1 MKVHFYALMAMS
13 LITTQINADEPA
25 MDSAKNVDEVVVTS
39 SILNPSR
46 ILNPLYVIDG
56 DEIEDNATTSLGE
69 AVDGYLG
76 VSIADYGAAV
86 GQPIIRGMSGPRVK
100 VLKNGL
106 VNRDVSGLGADH
118 LNDIDLNDLQQVEI
132 IKGPSSLLY
141 ANGTS
146 GGIIN
151 VVDNCIAP
159 EDFTTQ
165 EFIAGL
171 ETQSV
176 NDGDSQFFNYKD
188 NLNGFNVNV
197 GYKKS
202 EFGNFDIPND
212 AIMHDEDH
220 EGHDEHEGEEELSY
234 LENSDLEI
242 ESTKFGI
249 SRAGEWGY
257 VGISV
262 DNHESMYGIPYH
274 GEHSDEEGHDD
285 HDEHEG
291 EDDHDEHEGED
302 DHDEHEGEDDHDE
315 HEGERIFSTTDQESF
330 TIKGLYN
337 VNGSLINSVTYNYRD
352 TDYSLIEAHAEEEGH
367 DEHEGEEHEDE
378 EHEEHAPTVFSND
391 ATEYGAIFDLSNDNF
406 IQKISLNFVDEDSSI
421 VGEEAFM
428 NPANNEE
435 FTIGYFVSADLDMF
449 YLDAGFRLDQ
459 IDRTGSV
466 TDEDHGDID
475 NYSIDDTTN
484 SFALSLGR
492 DLSDTLDVNFGF
504 ASVERLPSVIELFM
518 NGPHMATGRL
528 ETGNPNLQSETSN
541 NFDITFNYESG
552 DFFAYASFYVND
564 VDNYITLQD
573 ELDGHDDH
581 DDDDHGDEH
590 GDDDHDDDHGD
601 EHGDDDH
608 DDHDE
613 FANLIHADYVQED
626 AEFRGYEFEF
636 GRTFRLGSGDLRLSF
651 GRDDVNAEFTDGHN
665 VPRINPARNI
675 YSLSYV
681 ENDWVFKLSLKDVE
695 KQDDIGEG
703 ETVTDSYQMLNT
715 RLTKTF
721 DISGAGDLKVSIFGS
736 NLLDEAAR
744 NHSSFVKKQVPL
756 AGRNYGAKF
765 VYNF

>member
-1 MKVHFYALMAMS
+1 MKVYFYALMAMS
-13 LITTQINADEPA
+13 LISTHLIADEPS
-25 MDSAKNVDEVVVTS
+25 DSTSNEADEIVVTS

-46 ILNPLYVIDG
+46 IINPLYVIDG

-69 AVDGYLG
+69 AVDSYLG
-76 VSIADYGAAV
+76 VSIADFGAAV

-100 VLKNGL
+100 ILKNGM

-118 LNDIDLNDLQQVEI
+118 LNDIDLNDLEQVEI

-159 EDFTTQ
+159 SDFAKQ

-176 NDGDSQFFNYKD
+176 NDGDSKYFNFKD
-188 NLNGFNVNV
+188 NIGGFNINA

-202 EFGNFDIPND
+202 EFGNFDIPDD
-212 AIMHDEDH
+212 AIIHADDH
-220 EGHDEHEGEEELSY
+220 EGHAEEMLSY
-234 LENSDLEI
+234 LENSDLET

-249 SRAGEWGY
+249 SRSGEWGY
-257 VGISV
+257 FGISM

-274 GEHSDEEGHDD
+274 GEHADDHDD
-285 HDEHEG
+285 HDDHG
-291 EDDHDEHEGED
+291 DDDHGDDDHGDDDHGDDDHDDG
-302 DHDEHEGEDDHDE
+302 HDE
-315 HEGERIFSTTDQESF
+315 HEGERIFSSTDQESF
-330 TIKGLYN
+330 TIKGQYN
-337 VNGSLINSVTYNYRD
+337 LNGNLINSVTYNYRD
-352 TDYSLIEAHAEEEGH
+352 TDYHLIEAHAEEEGH
-367 DEHEGEEHEDE
+367 DDHGDD
-378 EHEEHAPTVFSND
+378 HEEHAPTVFTND
-391 ATEYGAIFDLSNDNF
+391 ATEYGAIFDLSNSNF
-406 IQKISLNFVDEDSSI
+406 IQKIALNFVDEDSAI
-421 VGEEAFM
+421 VGEESFM

-435 FTIGYFVSADLDMF
+435 FTIGYFVSTDLDAF
-449 YLDAGFRLDQ
+449 YLDAGVRIDQ

-466 TDEDHGDID
+466 KDHEHGDVD
-475 NYSIDDTTN
+475 YYSIDDDTS

-492 DLSDTLDVNFGF
+492 DLSDSLDINIGF

-528 ETGNPNLQSETSN
+528 ETGDPNLKGETSN
-541 NFDITFNYESG
+541 NFDITFNYDNG
-552 DFFAYASFYVND
+552 DFYAMASFFMND

-573 ELDGHDDH
+573 MMDDH
-581 DDDDHGDEH
+581 DD
-590 GDDDHDDDHGD
+590 
-601 EHGDDDH
+601 HGDDDH
-608 DDHDE
+608 DDHGDDDHDGHDDHDDHEEE
-613 FANLIHADYVQED
+613 FAHLIKSNYVQED
-626 AEFRGYEFEF
+626 AEFRGYEFEI
-636 GRTFRLGSGDLRLSF
+636 GRTFSLGSGDLTLSF
-651 GRDDVNAEFTDGHN
+651 GRDDVNAEFSDGHN

-681 ENDWVFKLSLKDVE
+681 ENDWVFKMSLKDVE

-703 ETVTDSYQMLNT
+703 ETVTDSYQMLNA

-721 DISGAGDLKVSIFGS
+721 ATGGSGELKLSVFGT

-744 NHSSFVKKQVPL
+744 NHSSFVKNEVPL

-765 VYNF
+765 SYRF

>member
-302 DHDEHEGEDDHDE
+302 DHDEHEGE
-315 HEGERIFSTTDQESF
+315 RIFSTTDQESF

-367 DEHEGEEHEDE
+367 DEHEGE

>member
-1 MKVHFYALMAMS
+1 MKVYFYALMAMS

-25 MDSAKNVDEVVVTS
+25 TDSAENADEIVVTS
-39 SILNPSR
+39 SILNTSR

-56 DEIEDNATTSLGE
+56 QDIENDATTSLGE
-69 AVDGYLG
+69 AVDSYLG

-100 VLKNGL
+100 ILKNGM
-106 VNRDVSGLGADH
+106 VNRDVSGLGVDH
-118 LNDIDLNDLQQVEI
+118 LNDVDLHDIAQIEI

-141 ANGTS
+141 ANGTI

-151 VVDNCIAP
+151 VVNNTIAR
-159 EDFTTQ
+159 EDFEKQ
-165 EFIAGL
+165 EITAGL

-176 NDGDSQFFNYKD
+176 NDGDVQDFHYSN
-188 NLNGFNVNV
+188 NIGGFNVSL
-197 GYKKS
+197 GYRNA
-202 EFGNFDIPND
+202 EFGNFDIPD
-212 AIMHDEDH
+212 GAVIHDDH
-220 EGHDEHEGEEELSY
+220 DDDHGDEHGDDDHGDEHEEEVLSY
-234 LENSDLEI
+234 VDNSDF
-242 ESTKFGI
+242 ESEATQFGI
-249 SRAGEWGY
+249 SRTGDWGHF
-257 VGISV
+257 GIAF
-262 DNHESMYGIPYH
+262 DNLESLYGIPYH
-274 GEHSDEEGHDD
+274 GEHGDEHGDDD
-285 HDEHEG
+285 HAD
-291 EDDHDEHEGED
+291 
-302 DHDEHEGEDDHDE
+302 EDDHDE

-330 TIKGLYN
+330 SIEGLFN
-337 VNGSLINSVTYNYRD
+337 VNGNLINSVSYNFRD
-352 TDYSLIEAHAEEEGH
+352 TEYSLTEAHAEEEGH
-367 DEHEGEEHEDE
+367 DDHEGE

-391 ATEYGAIFDLSNDNF
+391 ATEYGAIFDISNDNF
-406 IQKISLNFVDEDSSI
+406 TQKIALNIVDEDSSI

-428 NPANNEE
+428 NPANSEE
-435 FTIGYFVSADLDMF
+435 FTVGYYVSTDLDMF

-459 IDRTGSV
+459 IERSGSV

-475 NYSIDDTTN
+475 YYNIDDDTN

-492 DLSDTLDVNFGF
+492 DLSDSLDVNFGF
-504 ASVERLPSVIELFM
+504 SSVERLPSVIELFM

-528 ETGNPNLQSETSN
+528 ETGNPNLKSETSN

-552 DFFAYASFYVND
+552 DFYAYASFYVND

-581 DDDDHGDEH
+581 DDD
-590 GDDDHDDDHGD
+590 HGD

-613 FANLIHADYVQED
+613 HANLIHADYVQED

-636 GRTFRLGSGDLRLSF
+636 GRTFSLGSGDLTLSF
-651 GRDDVNAEFTDGHN
+651 GRDDVNAEFSDGHN

-695 KQDDIGEG
+695 KQNDIGEG
-703 ETVTDSYQMLNT
+703 ESVTDSYQMLNT

-721 DISGAGDLKVSIFGS
+721 NLGGSGELKVSIFGS
-736 NLLDEAAR
+736 NLLDEVAR

-765 VYNF
+765 SYKF

>member
-188 NLNGFNVNV
+188 NLNGFNVNF

-257 VGISV
+257 FGISV

-274 GEHSDEEGHDD
+274 GEHSDEEGH
-285 HDEHEG
+285 
-291 EDDHDEHEGED
+291 DDHDEHEGED

-367 DEHEGEEHEDE
+367 DEHEGE

-581 DDDDHGDEH
+581 DDDHGDEH

>member
-1 MKVHFYALMAMS
+1 MKVNFYALMAMS
-13 LITTQINADEPA
+13 LIITQINADEPA
-25 MDSAKNVDEVVVTS
+25 TDSAENVEEVEVTA

-46 ILNPLYVIDG
+46 IINPLYVIDG
-56 DEIEDNATTSLGE
+56 SEIEDDATTSLGE
-69 AVDGYLG
+69 AVDSYLG

-100 VLKNGL
+100 ILKNGM

-132 IKGPSSLLY
+132 VKGPSSLLY
-141 ANGTS
+141 ANGTI

-151 VVDNCIAP
+151 VVDNCIA
-159 EDFTTQ
+159 EENFDKQ

-176 NDGDSQFFNYKD
+176 NDGDIQYVNYK
-188 NLNGFNVNV
+188 NNINGFNVNV

-202 EFGNFDIPND
+202 EFGNFDVPD
-212 AIMHDEDH
+212 GAVMHDEDH
-220 EGHDEHEGEEELSY
+220 EGHDEHEEEEELSY
-234 LENSDLEI
+234 IENSDLEI

-249 SRAGEWGY
+249 SRAGDWGY
-257 VGISV
+257 FGVSV
-262 DNHESMYGIPYH
+262 DNLESMYGIPYH
-274 GEHSDEEGHDD
+274 GQHGDEHDD
-285 HDEHEG
+285 HDDDHG
-291 EDDHDEHEGED
+291 DDHDDDHADD
-302 DHDEHEGEDDHDE
+302 DHDDDDHGDE
-315 HEGERIFSTTDQESF
+315 HEGERIFSTTDSESL
-330 TIKGLYN
+330 TVKGLYN
-337 VNGSLINSVTYNYRD
+337 LNGNLVNSVTYNYRD
-352 TDYSLIEAHAEEEGH
+352 TDYTLTEAHAEEEGH
-367 DEHEGEEHEDE
+367 DEHEEE

-435 FTIGYFVSADLDMF
+435 FTIGYFMSADLDNF
-449 YLDAGFRLDQ
+449 YLDAGFRIDQ

-475 NYSIDDTTN
+475 YYSIDDDTN

-492 DLSDTLDVNFGF
+492 DLSDSLDVNFGF
-504 ASVERLPSVIELFM
+504 SSVERLPSVIELFM

-528 ETGNPNLQSETSN
+528 ETGNPNLNSETSN
-541 NFDITFNYESG
+541 NFDITFNFDNG
-552 DFFAYASFYVND
+552 DFYAYASFYIND
-564 VDNYITLQD
+564 VDNYITLMD
-573 ELDGHDDH
+573 ELDDHDDH
-581 DDDDHGDEH
+581 DDDHGDEH

-601 EHGDDDH
+601 DHGDDDH
-608 DDHDE
+608 DDHAE
-613 FANLIHADYVQED
+613 HANLIHADYVQED

-636 GRTFRLGSGDLRLSF
+636 GRTFSLGSGDLTLSF
-651 GRDDVNAEFTDGHN
+651 GRDDVNAEFSDGHN
-665 VPRINPARNI
+665 VPRINPSRNI

-695 KQDDIGEG
+695 KQNDIGEG
-703 ETVTDSYQMLNT
+703 ESVTDSYQMLNT

-721 DISGAGDLKVSIFGS
+721 NLSGPGELKVSIFGS
-736 NLLDEAAR
+736 NLLDEVAR

-765 VYNF
+765 SYKF

>member
-1 MKVHFYALMAMS
+1 MKVYFYALMAMS
-13 LITTQINADEPA
+13 LITTQINADESSDLNSSDA
-25 MDSAKNVDEVVVTS
+25 DEIVVTS

-69 AVDGYLG
+69 AIDSYLG

-100 VLKNGL
+100 ILKNGM

-132 IKGPSSLLY
+132 VKGPSSLLY

-176 NDGDSQFFNYKD
+176 NDGDSQYFNFKD

-202 EFGNFDIPND
+202 EFGNFDIPDD
-212 AIMHDEDH
+212 AVMHDEDH

-285 HDEHEG
+285 HDDDHGDEHG
-291 EDDHDEHEGED
+291 DDDHDD
-302 DHDEHEGEDDHDE
+302 DHGDEHADDDHDE

-337 VNGSLINSVTYNYRD
+337 LNSNLINSVTYNYRD
-352 TDYSLIEAHAEEEGH
+352 TEYSLTEAHAEEEGH
-367 DEHEGEEHEDE
+367 DEHEGE

-492 DLSDTLDVNFGF
+492 DLSDTLDVNFGL

-518 NGPHMATGRL
+518 NGPHLATGRL

-541 NFDITFNYESG
+541 NIDITFNYESG

-581 DDDDHGDEH
+581 DDDHGDEH

-608 DDHDE
+608 DDHGE
-613 FANLIHADYVQED
+613 FENLIHADYVQED

-636 GRTFRLGSGDLRLSF
+636 GRTFTLGSGDLRLSF
-651 GRDDVNAEFTDGHN
+651 GRDDVNAEFSDGHN

-681 ENDWVFKLSLKDVE
+681 ENDWVFKIDLKDVE
-695 KQDDIGEG
+695 KQNDIAEG
-703 ETVTDSYQMLNT
+703 ETMTDSYQMLNT

-721 DISGAGDLKVSIFGS
+721 NISGAGELKVSIFGS

-765 VYNF
+765 SYKF

>member
-257 VGISV
+257 FGISV

-291 EDDHDEHEGED
+291 EDDHEGDD

-541 NFDITFNYESG
+541 NFDITFNYEIG

-573 ELDGHDDH
+573 ELDGH
-581 DDDDHGDEH
+581 
-590 GDDDHDDDHGD
+590 DDHDDDHGD

-695 KQDDIGEG
+695 KQDDIGVG

>member
-1 MKVHFYALMAMS
+1 MKVYFYALMAMS

-302 DHDEHEGEDDHDE
+302 DHDEHEGE
-315 HEGERIFSTTDQESF
+315 RIFSTTDQESF

-367 DEHEGEEHEDE
+367 DEHEGE

>member
-1 MKVHFYALMAMS
+1 MKVYFYALMAMS
-13 LITTQINADEPA
+13 LTITQLNADESSDLNSSDA
-25 MDSAKNVDEVVVTS
+25 DEIVVTS

-69 AVDGYLG
+69 AIDSYLG

-100 VLKNGL
+100 ILKNGM

-132 IKGPSSLLY
+132 VKGPSSLLY

-176 NDGDSQFFNYKD
+176 NDGDSQYFNFKD

-202 EFGNFDIPND
+202 EFGNFDIPDD
-212 AIMHDEDH
+212 AVMHDEDH

-285 HDEHEG
+285 HDDDHGDEHG
-291 EDDHDEHEGED
+291 DDDHDD
-302 DHDEHEGEDDHDE
+302 DHGDEHADDDHDE

-337 VNGSLINSVTYNYRD
+337 LNSNLINSVTYNYRD
-352 TDYSLIEAHAEEEGH
+352 TEYSLTEAHAEEEGH
-367 DEHEGEEHEDE
+367 DEHEGE

-492 DLSDTLDVNFGF
+492 DLSDTLDVNFGL

-518 NGPHMATGRL
+518 NGPHLATGRL

-541 NFDITFNYESG
+541 NIDITFNYESG

-581 DDDDHGDEH
+581 DDDHGDEH

-608 DDHDE
+608 DDHGE
-613 FANLIHADYVQED
+613 FENLIHADYVQED

-636 GRTFRLGSGDLRLSF
+636 GRTFTLGSGDLRLSF
-651 GRDDVNAEFTDGHN
+651 GRDDVNAEFSDGHN

-681 ENDWVFKLSLKDVE
+681 ENDWVFKIDLKDVE
-695 KQDDIGEG
+695 KQNDIAEG
-703 ETVTDSYQMLNT
+703 ETMTDSYQMLNT

-721 DISGAGDLKVSIFGS
+721 DISGAGELKVSIFGS

-765 VYNF
+765 SYKF

>member
-1 MKVHFYALMAMS
+1 MKVYFYALMAMS
-13 LITTQINADEPA
+13 LTITQLNADESSDLNSSDA
-25 MDSAKNVDEVVVTS
+25 DEIVVTS

-69 AVDGYLG
+69 AVDSYLG
-76 VSIADYGAAV
+76 VSIADYGSAV

-100 VLKNGL
+100 ILKNGM

-132 IKGPSSLLY
+132 VKGPSSLLY

-176 NDGDSQFFNYKD
+176 NDGDSQYFNFKD

-202 EFGNFDIPND
+202 EFGNFDIPDD
-212 AIMHDEDH
+212 AVMHDEDH

-285 HDEHEG
+285 HDDDHGDEHG
-291 EDDHDEHEGED
+291 DDDHDD
-302 DHDEHEGEDDHDE
+302 DHGDEHADDDHDE

-337 VNGSLINSVTYNYRD
+337 LNSNLINSVTYNYRD
-352 TDYSLIEAHAEEEGH
+352 TEYSLTEAHAEEEGH
-367 DEHEGEEHEDE
+367 DEHEGE

-492 DLSDTLDVNFGF
+492 DLSDTLDVNFGL

-518 NGPHMATGRL
+518 NGPHLATGRL

-541 NFDITFNYESG
+541 NIDITFNYESG

-581 DDDDHGDEH
+581 DDDHGDEH

-601 EHGDDDH
+601 EHADDNH
-608 DDHDE
+608 DDHGE
-613 FANLIHADYVQED
+613 FENLIHADYVQED

-636 GRTFRLGSGDLRLSF
+636 GRTFTLGSGDLRLSF
-651 GRDDVNAEFTDGHN
+651 GRDDVNAEFSDGHN

-681 ENDWVFKLSLKDVE
+681 ENDWVFKIDLKDVE
-695 KQDDIGEG
+695 KQNDIAEG
-703 ETVTDSYQMLNT
+703 ETMTDSYQMLNT

-721 DISGAGDLKVSIFGS
+721 NISGAGELKVSIFGS

-765 VYNF
+765 SYKF

>member
-1 MKVHFYALMAMS
+1 MKVYFYALMAMS
-13 LITTQINADEPA
+13 LTITQINADESSDLNSSDA
-25 MDSAKNVDEVVVTS
+25 DEIVVTS

-69 AVDGYLG
+69 AVDSYLG
-76 VSIADYGAAV
+76 VSIADYGAAL

-100 VLKNGL
+100 ILKNGM

-132 IKGPSSLLY
+132 VKGPSSLLY

-176 NDGDSQFFNYKD
+176 NDGDSQYFNFKD

-202 EFGNFDIPND
+202 EFGNFDIPDD
-212 AIMHDEDH
+212 AVMHDEDH

-285 HDEHEG
+285 HD
-291 EDDHDEHEGED
+291 DDHGDEHAD
-302 DHDEHEGEDDHDE
+302 DDHDE

-337 VNGSLINSVTYNYRD
+337 LNSNLINSVTYNYRD
-352 TDYSLIEAHAEEEGH
+352 TEYSLTEAHAEEEGH
-367 DEHEGEEHEDE
+367 DEHEGE

-492 DLSDTLDVNFGF
+492 DLSDTLDVNFGL

-518 NGPHMATGRL
+518 NGPHLATGRL

-541 NFDITFNYESG
+541 NIDITFNYESG

-581 DDDDHGDEH
+581 DDDHGDEH

-608 DDHDE
+608 DDHGE
-613 FANLIHADYVQED
+613 FENLIHADYVQED

-636 GRTFRLGSGDLRLSF
+636 GRTFTLGSGDLRLSF
-651 GRDDVNAEFTDGHN
+651 GRDDVNAEFSDGHN

-681 ENDWVFKLSLKDVE
+681 ENDWVFKIDLKDVE
-695 KQDDIGEG
+695 KQNDIAEG
-703 ETVTDSYQMLNT
+703 ETMTDSYQMLNT

-721 DISGAGDLKVSIFGS
+721 NISGAGELKVSIFGS

-765 VYNF
+765 SYKF

>member
-1 MKVHFYALMAMS
+1 MKVYFYALMAMS
-13 LITTQINADEPA
+13 LTITQLNADESSDLNSSDA
-25 MDSAKNVDEVVVTS
+25 DEIVVTS

-69 AVDGYLG
+69 AIDSYLG

-100 VLKNGL
+100 ILKNGM

-132 IKGPSSLLY
+132 VKGPSSLLY

-176 NDGDSQFFNYKD
+176 NDGDSQYFNFKD

-202 EFGNFDIPND
+202 EFGNFDIPDD
-212 AIMHDEDH
+212 AVMHDEDH

-285 HDEHEG
+285 HDDDHGDEHG
-291 EDDHDEHEGED
+291 DDDHDD
-302 DHDEHEGEDDHDE
+302 DHGDEHADDDHDE

-337 VNGSLINSVTYNYRD
+337 LNSNLINSVTYNYRD
-352 TDYSLIEAHAEEEGH
+352 TEYSLTEAHAEEEGH
-367 DEHEGEEHEDE
+367 DEHEGE

-492 DLSDTLDVNFGF
+492 DLSDTLDVNFGL

-518 NGPHMATGRL
+518 NGPHLATGRL

-541 NFDITFNYESG
+541 NIDITFNYESG

-581 DDDDHGDEH
+581 DDDHGDEH

-608 DDHDE
+608 DDHSE
-613 FANLIHADYVQED
+613 FENLIHADYVQED

-636 GRTFRLGSGDLRLSF
+636 GRTFTLGSGDLRLSF
-651 GRDDVNAEFTDGHN
+651 GRDDVNAEFSDGHN

-681 ENDWVFKLSLKDVE
+681 ENDWVFKIDLKDVE
-695 KQDDIGEG
+695 KQNDIAEG
-703 ETVTDSYQMLNT
+703 ETMTDSYQMLNT

-721 DISGAGDLKVSIFGS
+721 NISGAGELKVSIFGS

-765 VYNF
+765 SYKF

>member
-25 MDSAKNVDEVVVTS
+25 MDSAKKVDEVVVTS

-302 DHDEHEGEDDHDE
+302 DHDEHEGE
-315 HEGERIFSTTDQESF
+315 RIFSTTDQESF

-367 DEHEGEEHEDE
+367 DEHEGE

-590 GDDDHDDDHGD
+590 GDDDHGD

>member
-13 LITTQINADEPA
+13 LIITQINADEPA
-25 MDSAKNVDEVVVTS
+25 TDSAENVEQVEVTV
-39 SILNPSR
+39 SILNPGR
-46 ILNPLYVIDG
+46 IINPLYVIDG
-56 DEIEDNATTSLGE
+56 SEIEDDATTSLGE
-69 AVDGYLG
+69 AVDSYLG

-100 VLKNGL
+100 ILKNGM
-106 VNRDVSGLGADH
+106 VNRDVSGLGVDH
-118 LNDIDLNDLQQVEI
+118 LNDIDLNDIEQIEI
-132 IKGPSSLLY
+132 VKGPSSLLY
-141 ANGTS
+141 ANGTI

-151 VVDNCIAP
+151 VVDNCIA
-159 EDFTTQ
+159 EGNYDKQ
-165 EFIAGL
+165 EFVAGL

-176 NDGDSQFFNYKD
+176 NDGDVQHFNYK
-188 NLNGFNVNV
+188 NNIAGFNVNV
-197 GYKKS
+197 GYKNS
-202 EFGNFDIPND
+202 EFGNFDVPD
-212 AIMHDEDH
+212 GAVMHDEDH
-220 EGHDEHEGEEELSY
+220 EGHDEHEEEEELSY
-234 LENSDLEI
+234 IENSDLEI

-249 SRAGEWGY
+249 SRAGDWGY
-257 VGISV
+257 FGVSA
-262 DNHESMYGIPYH
+262 DNLESIYGIPYH
-274 GEHSDEEGHDD
+274 GEHGDEHVDHDDDHGDDHDD
-285 HDEHEG
+285 HAD
-291 EDDHDEHEGED
+291 DDHDDD
-302 DHDEHEGEDDHDE
+302 DHGDE
-315 HEGERIFSTTDQESF
+315 HEGERIFSTTDSESL
-330 TIKGLYN
+330 TVKGLYN
-337 VNGSLINSVTYNYRD
+337 LNGNLVNSVTYNYRD
-352 TDYSLIEAHAEEEGH
+352 TDYTLTEAHAEEEGH
-367 DEHEGEEHEDE
+367 DEHEEE

-435 FTIGYFVSADLDMF
+435 FTIGYFMSADLDNF
-449 YLDAGFRLDQ
+449 YLDAGFRIDQ

-475 NYSIDDTTN
+475 YYSIDDDTN

-492 DLSDTLDVNFGF
+492 DLSDSLDVNFGF

-528 ETGNPNLQSETSN
+528 ETGNPNLKSETSN
-541 NFDITFNYESG
+541 NFDITFNFDNG
-552 DFFAYASFYVND
+552 DFYAYASFYIND
-564 VDNYITLQD
+564 VDNYITLMD
-573 ELDGHDDH
+573 ELDDHDDH
-581 DDDDHGDEH
+581 DDDHGDEH

-601 EHGDDDH
+601 DHGDDDH
-608 DDHDE
+608 DDHAE
-613 FANLIHADYVQED
+613 HANLIHANYVQQD

-636 GRTFRLGSGDLRLSF
+636 GRTFSLGSGDLTLSF
-651 GRDDVNAEFTDGHN
+651 GRDDVNAEFSDGHN

-695 KQDDIGEG
+695 KQNDIGEG
-703 ETVTDSYQMLNT
+703 ESVTDSYQMLNT

-721 DISGAGDLKVSIFGS
+721 NLNGPGELKVSIFGS
-736 NLLDEAAR
+736 NLLDEVAR

-765 VYNF
+765 SYKF

>member
-13 LITTQINADEPA
+13 LIITQINANESSPE
-25 MDSAKNVDEVVVTS
+25 STENVEEVEVTA

-46 ILNPLYVIDG
+46 IINPLYVIDG
-56 DEIEDNATTSLGE
+56 SEIEDDATTSLGE
-69 AVDGYLG
+69 AVDSYLG

-100 VLKNGL
+100 ILKNGM
-106 VNRDVSGLGADH
+106 VNRDVSGLGVDH
-118 LNDIDLNDLQQVEI
+118 LNDIDLNDIEQIEI
-132 IKGPSSLLY
+132 VKGPSSLLY
-141 ANGTS
+141 ANGTI

-151 VVDNCIAP
+151 VVDNCIA
-159 EDFTTQ
+159 EGNYDKQ

-176 NDGDSQFFNYKD
+176 NDGDVQHLNYK
-188 NLNGFNVNV
+188 NNIAGFNVNF
-197 GYKKS
+197 GYKNS
-202 EFGNFDIPND
+202 EFGNFDIPD
-212 AIMHDEDH
+212 GAVMHDEDH
-220 EGHDEHEGEEELSY
+220 EGHDEHEEEEELSY
-234 LENSDLEI
+234 IENSDLEV

-249 SRAGEWGY
+249 SRAGDWGY
-257 VGISV
+257 FGVSV
-262 DNHESMYGIPYH
+262 DNLESIYGIPYH
-274 GEHSDEEGHDD
+274 GEHADEHGDEHDD
-285 HDEHEG
+285 HDDDHG
-291 EDDHDEHEGED
+291 DDHDDDHADD
-302 DHDEHEGEDDHDE
+302 DHDDDDHGDE
-315 HEGERIFSTTDQESF
+315 HEGERIFSTTDSESL
-330 TIKGLYN
+330 TVKGLYN
-337 VNGSLINSVTYNYRD
+337 LNGNLVNSVTYNYRD
-352 TDYSLIEAHAEEEGH
+352 TDYTLTEAHAEEEGH
-367 DEHEGEEHEDE
+367 DEHEEE

-435 FTIGYFVSADLDMF
+435 FTIGYFMSADLDNF
-449 YLDAGFRLDQ
+449 YLDAGFRIDQ

-475 NYSIDDTTN
+475 YYSIDDDTN

-492 DLSDTLDVNFGF
+492 DLSDSLDVNFGF
-504 ASVERLPSVIELFM
+504 SSVERLPSVIELFM

-528 ETGNPNLQSETSN
+528 ETGNPNLNSETSN
-541 NFDITFNYESG
+541 NFDITFNFDNG
-552 DFFAYASFYVND
+552 DFYAYASFYIND
-564 VDNYITLQD
+564 VDNYITLMD
-573 ELDGHDDH
+573 ELDDHDDH
-581 DDDDHGDEH
+581 DDHDDDHGDEH

-601 EHGDDDH
+601 DHGDDDH
-608 DDHDE
+608 DDHAE
-613 FANLIHADYVQED
+613 HANLIHADYVQED

-636 GRTFRLGSGDLRLSF
+636 GRTFSLGSGDLTLSF
-651 GRDDVNAEFTDGHN
+651 GRDDVNAEFSDGHN
-665 VPRINPARNI
+665 VPRINPSRNI

-695 KQDDIGEG
+695 KQNDIGEG
-703 ETVTDSYQMLNT
+703 ESVTDSYQMLNT

-721 DISGAGDLKVSIFGS
+721 NLSGPGELKVSIFGS
-736 NLLDEAAR
+736 NLLDEVAR

-765 VYNF
+765 SYKF

>member
-1 MKVHFYALMAMS
+1 MKVYFYALMAMS
-13 LITTQINADEPA
+13 LISTQIQADEPS
-25 MDSAKNVDEVVVTS
+25 DSASNDADEVVVTS

-46 ILNPLYVIDG
+46 IINPLYVIDG

-69 AVDGYLG
+69 AVDSYLG

-100 VLKNGL
+100 ILKNGM

-118 LNDIDLNDLQQVEI
+118 LNDIDLNDLEQVEI

-176 NDGDSQFFNYKD
+176 NDGDSQYFNFKD
-188 NLNGFNVNV
+188 NLGGFNVNV
-197 GYKKS
+197 GYKKT
-202 EFGNFDIPND
+202 EFGNFDIPD
-212 AIMHDEDH
+212 GAVIHEDDHDDH
-220 EGHDEHEGEEELSY
+220 AGHAEEEMLSY

-242 ESTKFGI
+242 ESTKFGV

-257 VGISV
+257 FGISI

-274 GEHSDEEGHDD
+274 GEHADEHDD
-285 HDEHEG
+285 HDDHDDHG
-291 EDDHDEHEGED
+291 DDDHDDHGDD
-302 DHDEHEGEDDHDE
+302 DHDDGHDE

-330 TIKGLYN
+330 TIKGQYN
-337 VNGSLINSVTYNYRD
+337 LNGNLINSVTYNYRD
-352 TDYSLIEAHAEEEGH
+352 TDYHLIEAHAEEEGH
-367 DEHEGEEHEDE
+367 DDHDED
-378 EHEEHAPTVFSND
+378 HEEHAPTVFTND
-391 ATEYGAIFDLSNDNF
+391 ATEYGAIFDLSTSNL
-406 IQKISLNFVDEDSSI
+406 IQKIALNIVDEDSAI
-421 VGEEAFM
+421 VGEESFM

-435 FTIGYFVSADLDMF
+435 LTLGYFVSADLEAF
-449 YLDAGFRLDQ
+449 YLDAGFRIDQ
-459 IDRTGSV
+459 IERTGSV
-466 TDEDHGDID
+466 TDHEHNDVDYYKLD
-475 NYSIDDTTN
+475 DDTS

-492 DLSDTLDVNFGF
+492 DLSDNLDVNIGF

-518 NGPHMATGRL
+518 NGPHLATGRL
-528 ETGNPNLQSETSN
+528 ETGNPNLKGETSN
-541 NFDITFNYESG
+541 NFDITFNYDNG
-552 DFFAYASFYVND
+552 DFYAMASFYVND
-564 VDNYITLQD
+564 VDNYINLQD
-573 ELDGHDDH
+573 MIDDH
-581 DDDDHGDEH
+581 DDDH
-590 GDDDHDDDHGD
+590 DDHGD

-608 DDHDE
+608 DDHDDHDGHDDHDDHDKE
-613 FANLIHADYVQED
+613 FAHLIKANYVQED
-626 AEFRGYEFEF
+626 AEFRGYEFEI
-636 GRTFRLGSGDLRLSF
+636 GRTFSLGSGDLTLSF
-651 GRDDVNAEFTDGHN
+651 GRDDVNAEFSDGHN

-695 KQDDIGEG
+695 KQDDVAEG
-703 ETVTDSYQMLNT
+703 ETATDSYQMLNA
-715 RLTKTF
+715 RLTKTYNLNDSGQF
-721 DISGAGDLKVSIFGS
+721 KISVFGT
-736 NLLDEAAR
+736 NLLDEVAR
-744 NHSSFVKKQVPL
+744 NHSSFVKNQVPL

-765 VYNF
+765 SYKF

>member
-1 MKVHFYALMAMS
+1 MKVHFYVLMAMS
-13 LITTQINADEPA
+13 LINTQIIADESSDLDSNNADEI
-25 MDSAKNVDEVVVTS
+25 VVTS

-46 ILNPLYVIDG
+46 ILNPLYVIEG
-56 DEIEDNATTSLGE
+56 DEIENNATASLGE
-69 AVDGYLG
+69 AIDGYLG

-100 VLKNGL
+100 ILKNGL

-132 IKGPSSLLY
+132 VKGPSSLLY

-176 NDGDSQFFNYKD
+176 NDGDSQYFNFKD

-202 EFGNFDIPND
+202 EFGNFDIPDD
-212 AIMHDEDH
+212 AVM
-220 EGHDEHEGEEELSY
+220 HDEHEGEEELSY

-257 VGISV
+257 FGISV

-285 HDEHEG
+285 HGDEHA
-291 EDDHDEHEGED
+291 D
-302 DHDEHEGEDDHDE
+302 DDHDE

-330 TIKGLYN
+330 TIQGLYN
-337 VNGSLINSVTYNYRD
+337 LNGNLINSVTYNYRD
-352 TDYSLIEAHAEEEGH
+352 TDYSLTEAHAEEEGH
-367 DEHEGEEHEDE
+367 DEHEGE

-435 FTIGYFVSADLDMF
+435 FTIGYFVSADLDKF

-492 DLSDTLDVNFGF
+492 DLSDTLDINFGL

-518 NGPHMATGRL
+518 NGPHLATGRL

-541 NFDITFNYESG
+541 NIDITFNYESG

-581 DDDDHGDEH
+581 GDEH

-601 EHGDDDH
+601 EHGDDH
-608 DDHDE
+608 
-613 FANLIHADYVQED
+613 
-626 AEFRGYEFEF
+626 GEFE
-636 GRTFRLGSGDLRLSF
+636 
-651 GRDDVNAEFTDGHN
+651 
-665 VPRINPARNI
+665 
-675 YSLSYV
+675 
-681 ENDWVFKLSLKDVE
+681 
-695 KQDDIGEG
+695 
-703 ETVTDSYQMLNT
+703 
-715 RLTKTF
+715 
-721 DISGAGDLKVSIFGS
+721 
-736 NLLDEAAR
+736 NL
-744 NHSSFVKKQVPL
+744 
-756 AGRNYGAKF
+756 
-765 VYNF
+765 